1 MSKASQLVR
10 NGTVARGRS
19 IRALDQGE
27 ATRQA
32 APSDML
38 AVGDIL
44 QGRYRIVREIGA
56 GGMGTVYE
64 GENLRI
70 RRRVAIKVMRAADEP
85 STELLAR
92 FEREAQIAS
101 QIPSDHITEVLDLG
115 ELDNGQLFIV
125 MEYLEGQSLA
135 ARLDRVGRLQPREL
149 VGLMRQLLVA
159 LSAAHRAGVIHR
171 DIKPDNIFIL
181 DEKAG
186 LSDFIKLLDFGVSK
200 LHRPGSESHLTQ
212 RGAVVGTPSYM
223 SPEQVSGA
231 EPSPLWDLYSVGV
244 IAYRALTGEVPFKS
258 LQLDELVYKVALGRF
273 VPPIERVTG
282 LDPEL
287 NSIVCR
293 AMARLPEQRFQD
305 ADHFIAALD
314 AWLEHTGEFLLSPAP
329 GSRPPGLLTS
339 RSATPRSAPPRSGP
353 PASGTP
359 HTATPHSA
367 TQRHSSMP
375 TPPIPLGGAAESA
388 SAHPG
393 SGAFGPTTHLT
404 TELASE
410 RTRRQTLRRRWGAAS
425 VTIAVLGAATAF
437 MLWRARQTPES
448 LLSEQS
454 FSAQPALPAAEPLP
468 DPLPAGA
475 PRAAGATA
483 NLPGNTLA
491 APAAAGRAAEGNEDL
506 SRSSSKQDKR
516 QRARAAKRE
525 RRAKAETRAA
535 STRAAPAEVAAPPNA
550 ADPAEPAQE
559 RAKARPD
566 WGY

>member
-1 MSKASQLVR
+1 M
-10 NGTVARGRS
+10 
-19 IRALDQGE
+19 LDQGE

-32 APSDML
+32 ARSDML

-70 RRRVAIKVMRAADEP
+70 CRRVAIKVMRAADEP

-115 ELDNGQLFIV
+115 ELDDGQLFIV
-125 MEYLEGQSLA
+125 MEYLAGQSLA
-135 ARLDRVGRLQPREL
+135 ARLDRLGRLPPREL
-149 VGLMRQLLVA
+149 VGLLRQILVA

-186 LSDFIKLLDFGVSK
+186 HSDFIKLLDFGVSK
-200 LHRPGSESHLTQ
+200 LHRPGSDSHLTQ

-223 SPEQVSGA
+223 SPEQISGA

-244 IAYRALTGEVPFKS
+244 IAYRGLTGEVPFKS
-258 LQLDELVYKVALGRF
+258 LQLDQLVYQVALGRF

-287 NSIVCR
+287 NAIVCQ
-293 AMARLPEQRFQD
+293 AMARLPEQRFED

-314 AWLEHTGEFLLSPAP
+314 AWLQRSGELLPSATP
-329 GSRPPGLLTS
+329 GARSPGLPTS
-339 RSATPRSAPPRSGP
+339 RSWTPGSLPASVTPRL
-353 PASGTP
+353 
-359 HTATPHSA
+359 
-367 TQRHSSMP
+367 SSLP
-375 TPPIPLGGAAESA
+375 TPPIPLGGVGTTTAESA
-388 SAHPG
+388 SARAA

-404 TELASE
+404 TELVNE
-410 RTRRQTLRRRWGAAS
+410 RNRRQTRRWRWGAAS
-425 VTIAVLGAATAF
+425 VTVALLGAATALMF
-437 MLWRARQTPES
+437 WRAREAPQSLPSQQT
-448 LLSEQS
+448 
-454 FSAQPALPAAEPLP
+454 FAAQPAPALPAAERRPPALP
-468 DPLPAGA
+468 VAPQPAADVVPMLPGHAL
-475 PRAAGATA
+475 AAGSATA
-483 NLPGNTLA
+483 NVAPGNQDRSLDSAKQDSRSLA
-491 APAAAGRAAEGNEDL
+491 KPGRAGKRARRAAAGTRPGPLRAE
-506 SRSSSKQDKR
+506 Q
-516 QRARAAKRE
+516 
-525 RRAKAETRAA
+525 T
-535 STRAAPAEVAAPPNA
+535 AAPPSA
-550 ADPAEPAQE
+550 AHPPEPAQE
-559 RAKARPD
+559 PAKARPD